1 MAVER
6 VPEDGEQG
14 SETAPWLVVC
24 AVNSWSGTARTDRHI
39 TTQLARHARVLWV
52 DPPVS
57 VVTPADYR
65 HGAPRT
71 LRPRLVRETPRIT
84 RLATVAQPF
93 HTRRGVRLATPALVR
108 SQIRWALRRL
118 RVTPRAVIAFSATDL
133 LGRWGDEVIDVLYAT
148 DDYLAGA
155 DLMQIN
161 PDDVAREEHKA
172 LARADRVIVVSE
184 VLAEKW
190 RALGADPVV
199 VPGGVRS
206 DAYTGVESAPLPPGV
221 DLPGPVAGVVGHLSD
236 RIDVRLLTAVVEA
249 GCSLLMVGS
258 RDERWAAGEFAAL
271 CRHPRVMYVG
281 PRPFAELP
289 SYFRVIDVGLT
300 PYVDSAFNRASFPLK
315 TLEYLAAGRPVVST
329 DLPAV
334 RWLDTD
340 LVTVV
345 TDPAAFGTAVREA
358 ALDARRPELIRRRQ
372 EFASGHSWARRAERV
387 AQAIDLPVSV
397 G

>member
-1 MAVER
+1 
-6 VPEDGEQG
+6 
-14 SETAPWLVVC
+14 
-24 AVNSWSGTARTDRHI
+24 
-39 TTQLARHARVLWV
+39 
-52 DPPVS
+52 
-57 VVTPADYR
+57 
-65 HGAPRT
+65 
-71 LRPRLVRETPRIT
+71 
-84 RLATVAQPF
+84 
-93 HTRRGVRLATPALVR
+93 
-108 SQIRWALRRL
+108 
-118 RVTPRAVIAFSATDL
+118 
-133 LGRWGDEVIDVLYAT
+133 
-148 DDYLAGA
+148 
-155 DLMQIN
+155 
-161 PDDVAREEHKA
+161 
-172 LARADRVIVVSE
+172 
-184 VLAEKW
+184 
-190 RALGADPVV
+190 
-199 VPGGVRS
+199 
-206 DAYTGVESAPLPPGV
+206 
-221 DLPGPVAGVVGHLSD
+221 
-236 RIDVRLLTAVVEA
+236 
-249 GCSLLMVGS
+249 MVGS